1 MAGSDF
7 RRRKNVN
14 NILIQE
20 YNYNK
25 NDYRINDDLILI
37 DFFRLFL
44 APNFVPQILSVTPTG
59 NTTINVKWNCTGI
72 PPGDFAGY
80 SVQWYNSTTNPKPK
94 EEEVGRQPCET
105 NLTKLEPFTDYT
117 IRVAART
124 TQPGNYSKERSTKTL
139 EGGT

>member
-7 RRRKNVN
+7 RQRKNVN

-25 NDYRINDDLILI
+25 NDYRNNDNLILI
-37 DFFRLFL
+37 DLFRLFL
-44 APNFVPQILSVTPTG
+44 APNFVPQILRVTATG

-72 PPGDFAGY
+72 PPGDLAGY
-80 SVQWYNSTTNPKPK
+80 SVWYNSTTDAQRKN
-94 EEEVGRQPCET
+94 VDRQPCET
-105 NLTKLEPFTDYT
+105 NLTGLKPFTDYT
-117 IRVAART
+117 ISVAART
-124 TQPGNYSKERSTKTL
+124 TQPGNYSKERSAKTL

>member
-1 MAGSDF
+1 MTGSDF
-7 RRRKNVN
+7 RQRKNVS

-25 NDYRINDDLILI
+25 NDYRNNDNLILI
-37 DFFRLFL
+37 DLFRLFL
-44 APNFVPQILSVTPTG
+44 APNFVPQILRVTATG

-80 SVQWYNSTTNPKPK
+80 SVWYKSTTDPELKD
-94 EEEVGRQPCET
+94 VGRQPCET
-105 NLTKLEPFTDYT
+105 NLTELEPFTDYT

-124 TQPGNYSKERSTKTL
+124 TQPGNYSKERSAKTL
-139 EGGT
+139 EGGM

>member
-7 RRRKNVN
+7 RQRKNVN

-25 NDYRINDDLILI
+25 NDYRNNDHLILI
-37 DFFRLFL
+37 DLFRLFL
-44 APNFVPQILSVTPTG
+44 APNFVPQILVTATG

-72 PPGDFAGY
+72 PLGDFAGY
-80 SVQWYNSTTNPKPK
+80 SVQWYNSTTHPEPKK
-94 EEEVGRQPCET
+94 VGRQPCET
-105 NLTKLEPFTDYT
+105 NLTGLEPFTDYT

-124 TQPGNYSKERSTKTL
+124 TQPGNYSKERSAKTL

>member
-7 RRRKNVN
+7 RQRKNVN

-25 NDYRINDDLILI
+25 NDYRNNDNLILI
-37 DFFRLFL
+37 DLFRLFL
-44 APNFVPQILSVTPTG
+44 APNFVPQILNVTATG

-72 PPGDFAGY
+72 PLGDFAGY
-80 SVQWYNSTTNPKPK
+80 SVQWYNSTTHPEPKK
-94 EEEVGRQPCET
+94 VGRQPCET
-105 NLTKLEPFTDYT
+105 NLTGLEPFTDYT

-124 TQPGNYSKERSTKTL
+124 TQPGNYSKERSAKTL

>member
-7 RRRKNVN
+7 RQRKNVN

-25 NDYRINDDLILI
+25 NDYRNNDNLILI
-37 DFFRLFL
+37 DLFRLFL
-44 APNFVPQILSVTPTG
+44 APNFVPQILRVTATG

-72 PPGDFAGY
+72 PPGDLAGY
-80 SVQWYNSTTNPKPK
+80 SVWYNSTTDARRKN
-94 EEEVGRQPCET
+94 VDRQPCET
-105 NLTKLEPFTDYT
+105 NLTGLKPFTDYT
-117 IRVAART
+117 ISVAART
-124 TQPGNYSKERSTKTL
+124 TQPGNYSKERSAKTL

>member
-7 RRRKNVN
+7 RQRKNVN

-25 NDYRINDDLILI
+25 NDYRNNDNLILI
-37 DFFRLFL
+37 DLFRLFL
-44 APNFVPQILSVTPTG
+44 APNFVPQILSVTATG

-80 SVQWYNSTTNPKPK
+80 RVQWYNSTTDPTLND
-94 EEEVGRQPCET
+94 VGRQPCET

-117 IRVAART
+117 IRVAAHT
-124 TQPGNYSKERSTKTL
+124 TQPGNYSKERSAKTL

>member
-7 RRRKNVN
+7 RQRKNVN

-25 NDYRINDDLILI
+25 NDYRNNDNLILI
-37 DFFRLFL
+37 DLFRLFL
-44 APNFVPQILSVTPTG
+44 APNFVPQILRVTATG

-72 PPGDFAGY
+72 PPGDLAGY
-80 SVQWYNSTTNPKPK
+80 SVWYNSTTDAQQKI
-94 EEEVGRQPCET
+94 VDRQPCET
-105 NLTKLEPFTDYT
+105 NLTGLKPFTDYT
-117 IRVAART
+117 ISVAART
-124 TQPGNYSKERSTKTL
+124 TQPGNYSKERSNKTL

>member
-7 RRRKNVN
+7 RQRKNVN

-25 NDYRINDDLILI
+25 NDYRNNDNLILI
-37 DFFRLFL
+37 DLFRLFL
-44 APNFVPQILSVTPTG
+44 APNFVPQSLKVTPTG

-72 PPGDFAGY
+72 SPGDFAGY
-80 SVQWYNSTTNPKPK
+80 RVQWYNSITYPKLK
-94 EEEVGRQPCET
+94 DVGRQPCET
-105 NLTKLEPFTDYT
+105 NLTELEPFTDYT

-124 TQPGNYSKERSTKTL
+124 TQPGNYSKERSAKTL

>member
-7 RRRKNVN
+7 RQRKNVN

-25 NDYRINDDLILI
+25 NDYRNNDHLILI
-37 DFFRLFL
+37 DLFRLFL
-44 APNFVPQILSVTPTG
+44 APNFVPQILNVTATG

-72 PPGDFAGY
+72 PLGDFAGY
-80 SVQWYNSTTNPKPK
+80 SVQWYNSTTHPEPKK
-94 EEEVGRQPCET
+94 VGRQPCET
-105 NLTKLEPFTDYT
+105 NLTGLEPFTDYT

-124 TQPGNYSKERSTKTL
+124 TQPGNYSKERSAKTL
-139 EGGT
+139 EGGM

>member
-7 RRRKNVN
+7 RQRKNVN

-25 NDYRINDDLILI
+25 NDYRNNDNLILI
-37 DFFRLFL
+37 DLFRLFL
-44 APNFVPQILSVTPTG
+44 APNFVPQILNVTATG

-80 SVQWYNSTTNPKPK
+80 RVQWYNSTTDPKTK
-94 EEEVGRQPCET
+94 DVGRQPCEK
-105 NLTKLEPFTDYT
+105 NLTELEPFTDYT
-117 IRVAART
+117 IRVAALT
-124 TQPGNYSKERSTKTL
+124 TQPGNYSKERSAKTL

>member
-1 MAGSDF
+1 MTGSDF
-7 RRRKNVN
+7 RQRKNVN

-25 NDYRINDDLILI
+25 NDYRNNDNMILI
-37 DFFRLFL
+37 DLFRLFL
-44 APNFVPQILSVTPTG
+44 APNFVPQILRVTATG

-80 SVQWYNSTTNPKPK
+80 SVWYKSTTDPELKD
-94 EEEVGRQPCET
+94 VGRQPCET
-105 NLTKLEPFTDYT
+105 NLTELEPFTDYT

-124 TQPGNYSKERSTKTL
+124 TQPGNYSKERSAKTL
-139 EGGT
+139 EGGM

>member
-7 RRRKNVN
+7 RQRKNVN

-25 NDYRINDDLILI
+25 NDYRNNDNLILI
-37 DFFRLFL
+37 DLFRLFL
-44 APNFVPQILSVTPTG
+44 APNFVPQILNVTATG

-72 PPGDFAGY
+72 PTSDFAGY
-80 SVQWYNSTTNPKPK
+80 SVQWYNSTTYPKPK
-94 EEEVGRQPCET
+94 KVGRQPCET
-105 NLTKLEPFTDYT
+105 NLTGLKPFTDYT

-124 TQPGNYSKERSTKTL
+124 TQPGNYSEERSAKTL

>member
-7 RRRKNVN
+7 RQRKNVN

-25 NDYRINDDLILI
+25 NDYRNNDNLILI
-37 DFFRLFL
+37 DLFRLFL
-44 APNFVPQILSVTPTG
+44 APNFVPQNLKVTATG

-72 PPGDFAGY
+72 PLSDFAGY
-80 SVQWYNSTTNPKPK
+80 LVQWYNSTTDPILK
-94 EEEVGRQPCET
+94 EVGRQPCET
-105 NLTKLEPFTDYT
+105 NLTGLKPFTDYT

-124 TQPGNYSKERSTKTL
+124 TQPGNYSKERSAKTL

>member
-7 RRRKNVN
+7 RQRKNVN

-25 NDYRINDDLILI
+25 NDYRNNDNLILI
-37 DFFRLFL
+37 DLFRLFL
-44 APNFVPQILSVTPTG
+44 APNFVPQNLKVTATG

-72 PPGDFAGY
+72 PPGDLAGY
-80 SVQWYNSTTNPKPK
+80 RVWYNSTTDAQQKT
-94 EEEVGRQPCET
+94 VDRQPCET
-105 NLTKLEPFTDYT
+105 NLTGLKPFTDYT

-124 TQPGNYSKERSTKTL
+124 TQPGNYSKERSAKTL

>member
-7 RRRKNVN
+7 RQRKNVN

-25 NDYRINDDLILI
+25 NDYRNNDNLILI

-44 APNFVPQILSVTPTG
+44 APNFVPQILRVTATG

-72 PPGDFAGY
+72 PTSDFAGY
-80 SVQWYNSTTNPKPK
+80 SVQWYNSTTKPESK
-94 EEEVGRQPCET
+94 KVGRQPCET

-124 TQPGNYSKERSTKTL
+124 TQPGNYSKERSAKTL
-139 EGGT
+139 EGGM